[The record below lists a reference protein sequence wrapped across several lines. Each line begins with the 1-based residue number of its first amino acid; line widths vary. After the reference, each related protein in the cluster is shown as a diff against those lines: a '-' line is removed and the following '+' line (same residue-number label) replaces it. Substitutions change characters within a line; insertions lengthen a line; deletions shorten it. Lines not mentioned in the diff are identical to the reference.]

1 MTAPVALQSISRNRN
16 TVPSEECASEAEPQR
31 VSLRQRRVAERKQ
44 RASCV
49 CDQAANRTL
58 GYEFRRMQRGDQRA
72 NERPAALDHHRS
84 SHHDGCGHRD
94 FEQKPNYKYRH

>member
-1 MTAPVALQSISRNRN
+1 MP
-16 TVPSEECASEAEPQR
+16 
-31 VSLRQRRVAERKQ
+31 LRQRRIAERKQ
-44 RASCV
+44 SASCV

-58 GYEFRRMQRGDQRA
+58 GYEFRRMLERENDHGRATGSRQRGDQRA

-84 SHHDGCGHRD
+84 SHNDGRGHRD